1 MSNWFYVRR
10 WQIRRFQSIGIELNK
25 IEAKYLFRSMIDY
38 SQSKNSYFALIT
50 KDDKW
55 KVVSSKEDIKDWTI
69 ISLNNKK

>member
-69 ISLNNKK
+69 ISSNDKE